1 MDKGATVNTPTDGKQ
16 SSASSAEQHAATPAA
31 VDPGDQDIDT
41 AATDAYD
48 EFASERGD
56 HTHTPPDPQT
66 TSEAGDA
73 IDNDDTPIGLHDPS
87 SMPRGEDDAAVHERS
102 PEFHDRPG
110 SGKYR

>member
-1 MDKGATVNTPTDGKQ
+1 MNAPTNRDQ
-16 SSASSAEQHAATPAA
+16 SSHSSPQQNAGAPNP

-41 AATDAYD
+41 AATGTYD

-56 HTHTPPDPQT
+56 QVQPSPDASAPT
-66 TSEAGDA
+66 AKAGDA
-73 IDNDDTPIGLHDPS
+73 IDNDDVPIGLHDPS
-87 SMPRGEDDAAVHERS
+87 SMPRGEDDATVRERS

>member
-1 MDKGATVNTPTDGKQ
+1 MNAPTNGDQ
-16 SSASSAEQHAATPAA
+16 SSHSSLQQNVAAPNA

-41 AATDAYD
+41 AATGAYD

-56 HTHTPPDPQT
+56 ARQTSPDASVASP
-66 TSEAGDA
+66 SAGDA
-73 IDNDDTPIGLHDPS
+73 IDNDGTPIGLHDPS
-87 SMPRGEDDAAVHERS
+87 SMPRGEDDATVRERS

>member
-1 MDKGATVNTPTDGKQ
+1 MNAPTNGDQ
-16 SSASSAEQHAATPAA
+16 SSDSSPQQHVAAPAA

-56 HTHTPPDPQT
+56 ATQTPPDPGVI
-66 TSEAGDA
+66 SGAGDA
-73 IDNDDTPIGLHDPS
+73 IDNDAAPIGLHDPS
-87 SMPRGEDDAAVHERS
+87 SMPRGEDDAAVRERS

>member
-1 MDKGATVNTPTDGKQ
+1 VNAPTNGDQ
-16 SSASSAEQHAATPAA
+16 SSHSSPPQNAAAPDA

-41 AATDAYD
+41 AATGAYD

-56 HTHTPPDPQT
+56 ARQT
-66 TSEAGDA
+66 SRDANVTNASAGDA
-73 IDNDDTPIGLHDPS
+73 IDNDSAPVGVHDPS
-87 SMPRGEDDAAVHERS
+87 SMPRGEDDATVRERS